1 MTYLCFDGNASTERD
16 ELDGRFEAILKS
28 TLERSW
34 HWSESVTF
42 DGRKLALAKAKQISE
57 RTVRR

>member
-1 MTYLCFDGNASTERD
+1 MAYLCFDGNASTERD

-42 DGRKLALAKAKQISE
+42 EVGS
-57 RTVRR
+57 